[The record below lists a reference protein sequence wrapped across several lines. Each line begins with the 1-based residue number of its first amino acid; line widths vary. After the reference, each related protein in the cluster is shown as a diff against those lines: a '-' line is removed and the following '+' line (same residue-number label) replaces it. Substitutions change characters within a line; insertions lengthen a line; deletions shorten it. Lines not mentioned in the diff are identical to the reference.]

1 MMNWKR
7 LMGLLALCLLL
18 TGCVSALPFDPE
30 TEGVLDV
37 IVRDGETVAY
47 YAVSGDGR
55 KREIPAFGGDGIRV
69 YRPDVQGIECYL
81 SEDDRGRRAF
91 INRLTDVRLWDET
104 GAAVENTRLMNE
116 ILLAAAELEHDL
128 FDVKLI
134 CSGNEWFVY
143 AALNVNWVS
152 PCDLYWYDQ
161 ARGGLVEVYS
171 FDHQEVVGLR
181 MRDLSRLAARPLY
194 RPEHPP
200 RREPPRAQLDA
211 LLADFE
217 EHRDLCTAAMNVLY
231 AHPELFDL
239 LRQDQRVNL
248 TAPDGTR
255 YYFSTDNRDER
266 FCHADPALFNAP
278 ERDENGNLTERGWEQ
293 HHARMAVRHVPF
305 AYFADKGVL
314 TAAEMQ
320 QVQAMLEAMKPV
332 YVGQEGAVL
341 LHYALMDGSG
351 QTWVTRLYY
360 APEAETAAACSAA
373 WPVWESL
380 GGGWYLAALEDGL
393 R

>member
-1 MMNWKR
+1 M
-7 LMGLLALCLLL
+7 LLTACLLL
-18 TGCVSALPFDPE
+18 TGCVSAPPFDPE

-37 IVRDGETVAY
+37 VVLNGEATEY
-47 YAVSGDGR
+47 YAINGHGR
-55 KREIPAFGGDGIRV
+55 KQAIPAFEGDEIRV
-69 YRPDVQGIECYL
+69 YRPDYQGIECYL

-91 INRLTDVRLWDET
+91 INRLTDVRLWDEN

-128 FDVKLI
+128 FDVKLVR
-134 CSGNEWFVY
+134 CGDEWFVY

-171 FDHQEVVGLR
+171 FDGREVVGLR
-181 MRDLSRLAARPLY
+181 VRDLSKLAARPLY

-200 RREPPRAQLDA
+200 RREAPTAQLDA
-211 LLADFE
+211 LLANLAE
-217 EHRDLCTAAMNVLY
+217 NRDLCTTALSVLHD
-231 AHPELFDL
+231 HPELFEL
-239 LRQDQRVNL
+239 LRQDHRINL

-255 YYFSTDNRDER
+255 YYFSTDDRDER

-293 HHARMAVRHVPF
+293 HHARMAVRYVPF

-332 YVGQEGAVL
+332 YVGQEGAVF
-341 LHYALMDGSG
+341 LHFALMDESE

-360 APEAETAAACSAA
+360 APDADVAATCSAA
-373 WPVWESL
+373 WPVWENL
-380 GGGWYLAALEDGL
+380 GGGWYLAALEDEL